1 MPSPELIDERF
12 DEIVRELRTLPG
24 APEGLRERVRE
35 LAAQEP
41 AAPAPSSAWWHTWL
55 TFRTVGW
62 TVASVGA
69 GFVAVALAYGV
80 LTSGGGSRDE
90 SEGASAVQRQAA
102 PTAAATVPVDGS
114 GAASGTN
121 FETQEIGADRGSTVP
136 PPPPPPPGVTL
147 QAGATAATGARDAV
161 TTLPPGQRLAQHT
174 ATMRLRVSDVDELS
188 RTTRDAMRIARS
200 LGGFVASV
208 NYAKPKGD
216 EGDASLILRVP
227 TSKIQEAIAQLSD
240 LGVIVSQRIEI
251 QDVQNKVNDV
261 SADMARLRRT
271 IRRYE
276 ARLKQPIS
284 EDERFQL
291 ELRLEQARA
300 SLRRLTDQRNA
311 TVRRA
316 RLAKISVVL
325 TTREGEQQVAPPPG
339 RIERAARNAA
349 SVLAK
354 ELAAVVYGLIVLSPL
369 LALGI
374 AALFAT
380 RAHRRR
386 FDQRLLEQ
394 A

>member
-41 AAPAPSSAWWHTWL
+41 AAPAPSSGWWHTWL

-69 GFVAVALAYGV
+69 GFVAVALAYGAI
-80 LTSGGGSRDE
+80 TSGGGVGDE
-90 SEGASAVQRQAA
+90 SEGASAVQRA
-102 PTAAATVPVDGS
+102 PAPAATTVFADGS
-114 GAASGTN
+114 EPAPGTIG
-121 FETQEIGADRGSTVP
+121 EEQRTEIGSPSAVP

-216 EGDASLILRVP
+216 EGDASLTLRVP

-240 LGVIVSQRIEI
+240 LGVIVSQQIEI

-316 RLAKISVVL
+316 RLALISVAL
-325 TTREGEQQVAPPPG
+325 TTREGEQQVAAPPG

-354 ELAAVVYGLIVLSPL
+354 ELAAVIYGLIVLSPL